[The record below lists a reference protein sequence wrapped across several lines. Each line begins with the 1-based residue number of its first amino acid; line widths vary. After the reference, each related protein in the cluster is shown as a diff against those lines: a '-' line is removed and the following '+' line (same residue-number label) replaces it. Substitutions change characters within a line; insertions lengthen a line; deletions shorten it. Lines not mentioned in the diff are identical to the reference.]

1 MIKMIKR
8 MLFGAALV
16 LSLSGCATVPYTER
30 QQFMMVSEKEES
42 RIGETLFH
50 QVKTDSKISPDP
62 DMNALVREV
71 GERIAAAADKKDFK
85 WEFVVIED
93 PTANAFALPG
103 GKVAFHTGIM
113 PIARDADGIAAVMG
127 HEVAHV
133 LARHGAERMSQQQA
147 LSIGET
153 ALMVALLGR
162 SPFVREG
169 ILSAYGLGAKVGVL
183 LPYSRKHELEADRIG
198 LILMAKAGYNPQA
211 AVAFWERMLERKEGG
226 GAPEFLS
233 THPSDKQRLADLKG
247 FLPEAMGYYKKAQNG
262 SWRKDGKRPQGPV
275 IDFCHGIIRPQIE
288 E

>member
-85 WEFVVIED
+85 WDFVVIED

-262 SWRKDGKRPQGPV
+262 SRLAQR
-275 IDFCHGIIRPQIE
+275 R
-288 E
+288 